1 MQGLKLEYLS
11 MNQIKAGI
19 IGTGF
24 IGPAHVEALRRLGYV
39 QVAAVAERDTALA
52 QAKAAELSIPQAY
65 GDYHQLLADPDIQV
79 VHNCTPNHLHFE
91 VNRDILAAG
100 KHVISEKPLAM
111 NSDESRELV
120 KLAEAAGVVHAI
132 DFNYR
137 YMPLV
142 QQARLM
148 CQASDEVG
156 RILAV
161 HGSYLQD
168 WLLKETDWNWRLVP
182 EMSGESRAVADIGSH
197 WCDLIQFITG
207 MKIVRVMADLVTIH
221 PSRKRPKVEV
231 ETYAGKVLQP
241 EDMEDVPINTEDYAS
256 ILLEFD
262 SGMHGVLTVN
272 QCAAGRKN
280 RLFFEIDGSNSAL
293 SWNQERPNELWVGRR
308 DGPNQTI
315 MKDPSLLYPEARQ
328 YAHYPGGHNE
338 AYPDGPK
345 NLFRNVY
352 GFIAGTR
359 PGGDFA
365 TFVDGHNEI
374 AICAA
379 VLKSGREKQWIDVE
393 Y

>member
-1 MQGLKLEYLS
+1 MKKL
-11 MNQIKAGI
+11 KAGI

-24 IGPAHVEALRRLGYV
+24 IGPAHVEAIRRLGYV
-39 QVAAVAERDTALA
+39 EVAAVAERGKELA
-52 QAKAAELSIPQAY
+52 ERKAAELSIPKAY
-65 GDYHQLLADPDIQV
+65 GDYHELLADPEIDVI
-79 VHNCTPNHLHFE
+79 HNCTPNHLHFA
-91 VNRDILAAG
+91 VNRDILAAK
-100 KHVISEKPLAM
+100 KHVVSEKPLAM
-111 NSDESRELV
+111 DSNESRELV
-120 KLAEAAGVVHAI
+120 RLAEAAGVVHAI

-148 CQASDEVG
+148 CQKDDVG
-156 RILAV
+156 RVLAV

-168 WLLKETDWNWRLVP
+168 WLHKETDWNWRLVP
-182 EMSGESRAVADIGSH
+182 EMSGASRAVADIGSH

-207 MKIVRVMADLVTIH
+207 LKIVRVMADLVTIH
-221 PSRKRPKVEV
+221 PIRKRPKVEV
-231 ETYAGKVLQP
+231 ETYAGKVLKP
-241 EDMEDVPINTEDYAS
+241 EDMEDVPIKTEDYAS

-280 RLFFEIDGSNSAL
+280 RLYFEIDGANSAL
-293 SWNQERPNELWVGRR
+293 AWNQEKPNELWFGRR
-308 DGPNQTI
+308 DGPNQVI
-315 MKDPSLLYPEARQ
+315 MKDPSLLYAEARE

-352 GFIAGTR
+352 GFIAGER
-359 PGGDFA
+359 KGGDFA

-374 AICAA
+374 AICDA
-379 VLKSGREKQWIDVE
+379 VLKSGKEKQWVTVE

>member
-1 MQGLKLEYLS
+1 

-52 QAKAAELSIPQAY
+52 QAKADELSIPKAY
-65 GDYHQLLADPDIQV
+65 SDYHQLLADPDIQV

-111 NSDESRELV
+111 NSTESRELV

-182 EMSGESRAVADIGSH
+182 EMSGDSRAVADIGSH

-207 MKIVRVMADLVTIH
+207 QKIVKVMADLVTIH

-241 EDMEDVPINTEDYAS
+241 EDMEEVPISTEDYAS

-280 RLFFEIDGSNSAL
+280 RLYFEIDGSNSAL

-315 MKDPSLLYPEARQ
+315 MKDPSLLYPAARE

-352 GFIAGTR
+352 GFIAGKR
-359 PGGDFA
+359 AGGDFA
-365 TFVDGHNEI
+365 TFIDGHNEI
-374 AICAA
+374 AICDA
-379 VLKSGREKQWIDVE
+379 VLKSGRKKQWTAVE

>member
-1 MQGLKLEYLS
+1 MQRI
-11 MNQIKAGI
+11 QAGI

-24 IGPAHVEALRRLGYV
+24 IGPAHVEALRRLGTV
-39 QVAAVAERDTALA
+39 EVLAVAERGQELA
-52 QAKAAELSIPQAY
+52 ERKAADLSIPLAY
-65 GDYHQLLADPDIQV
+65 GDYHDLLANAEIEV

-111 NSDESRELV
+111 NSSESRELV
-120 KLAEAAGVVHAI
+120 RLAEQAGLVHAI

-142 QQARLM
+142 QQARIM
-148 CQASDEVG
+148 CLAGGEVG
-156 RILAV
+156 RVFAV

-168 WLLKETDWNWRLVP
+168 WLHQETDWNWRLVP
-182 EMSGESRAVADIGSH
+182 ELSGNSRAVADIGSH
-197 WCDLIQFITG
+197 WCDLVQFVTG
-207 MKIVRVMADLVTIH
+207 LKIVRVMADLVTIH
-221 PSRKRPKVEV
+221 PVRKRPKQEV
-231 ETYAGKVLQP
+231 ETYAGKVLKP
-241 EDMEDVPINTEDYAS
+241 EDLEDAPINTEDYAS

-262 SGMHGVLTVN
+262 SGTHGVLTVN

-280 RLFFEIDGSNSAL
+280 RLYFEIDGSKAAL
-293 SWNQERPNELWVGRR
+293 AWNQERPNELWVGRR
-308 DGPNQTI
+308 DGPNQII
-315 MKDPSLLYPEARQ
+315 MKDPSLLHEEARQ

-352 GFIAGTR
+352 GFINGVRA
-359 PGGDFA
+359 GGDFA
-365 TFVDGHNEI
+365 TFTDGHNEI
-374 AICAA
+374 AICEA
-379 VLKSGREKQWIDVE
+379 VIKSAEQKQWTPVE

>member
-1 MQGLKLEYLS
+1 MQKI
-11 MNQIKAGI
+11 QAGI

-24 IGPAHVEALRRLGYV
+24 IGPAHVEALRRLGHV
-39 QVAAVAERDTALA
+39 EVAAVAERDADLA
-52 QAKAAELSIPQAY
+52 EAKAQELTIPRSY
-65 GDYHQLLADPDIQV
+65 GDYHELLANADIQV

-100 KHVISEKPLAM
+100 KHVVSEKPLAM
-111 NSDESRELV
+111 NSTESRELV
-120 KLAEAAGVVHAI
+120 RLAEEAGVVHAI

-148 CQASDEVG
+148 CQATSDVG
-156 RILAV
+156 RLLAV

-168 WLLKETDWNWRLVP
+168 WLLQETDWNWRLVP
-182 EMSGESRAVADIGSH
+182 EMSGDSRAVADVGSH

-207 MKIVRVMADLVTIH
+207 QKILKVMADLVTIH
-221 PSRKRPKVEV
+221 PVRKRPKVEV
-231 ETYAGKVLQP
+231 ETYAGKVLKP
-241 EDMEDVPINTEDYAS
+241 EDLEDVAIDTEDYGS

-262 SGMHGVLTVN
+262 SGMHGVFTVN

-280 RLFFEIDGSNSAL
+280 RLYFEIDGSNSAL
-293 SWNQERPNELWVGRR
+293 AWDQERPNELWIGRR
-308 DGPNQTI
+308 DGPNQTLL
-315 MKDPSLLYPEARQ
+315 KDPSLLYEKARE

-345 NLFRNVY
+345 NLFRNIY
-352 GFIAGTR
+352 GFIAGVR

-374 AICAA
+374 AICDA
-379 VLKSGREKQWIDVE
+379 VLKSNQAKRWVDVE

>member
-1 MQGLKLEYLS
+1 MTK
-11 MNQIKAGI
+11 IKTGI

-39 QVAAVAERDTALA
+39 DVVAVAERGQELA
-52 QAKAAELSIPQAY
+52 EAKAAALSIPKAY
-65 GDYHQLLADPDIQV
+65 GDYRALLADPEIQV

-91 VNRDILAAG
+91 INKEIIAAG
-100 KHVISEKPLAM
+100 KQIISEKPLAM
-111 NSDESRELV
+111 NIGESRELV
-120 KLAEAAGVVHAI
+120 RLAKAAGVVNAI
-132 DFNYR
+132 NFNYR

-142 QQARLM
+142 QQAHQM
-148 CQASDEVG
+148 CLTNGEVG

-168 WLLKETDWNWRLVP
+168 WLLWENDWNWRLVP
-182 EMSGESRAVADIGSH
+182 EFSGESRAVADVGSH
-197 WCDLIQFITG
+197 WCDLVQFVTG
-207 MKIVRVMADLVTIH
+207 LKIVRVMADLVTIH
-221 PSRKRPKVEV
+221 PVRKRPKVEV
-231 ETYAGKVLQP
+231 ETYAGKVLRP
-241 EDMEDVPINTEDYAS
+241 EDLDDVPIHTEDYGS

-262 SGMHGVLTVN
+262 SGAHGVLTVN

-280 RLFFEIDGSNSAL
+280 RLYYEIDGSRSAL
-293 SWNQERPNELWVGRR
+293 SWDQERPNELWIGRR
-308 DGPNQTI
+308 DAANAVLL
-315 MKDPSLLYPEARQ
+315 KDPSLLHPAARE

-352 GFIAGTR
+352 GFIAGQR

-374 AICAA
+374 AICEA
-379 VLKSGREKQWIDVE
+379 VLKSSRERRWVDVE